1 MRCIKPLDLPSCIKS
16 LDPYSAGFDR
26 VFNPKSVSKRLQ
38 SYWSATNQLS
48 RAPIVATFHY
58 RTDLTRKS
66 IFSLGFEM
74 HKIPTEHD
82 LLACQTETT
91 FKTVAMIQN
100 RTNDRKTLITWNLH
114 FRVDSVRIQMH
125 KIPTEHIFNRF
136 QIQTNFIKA
145 IRGDLPS
152 EPLRVR
158 DEGGPS
164 RELDSSWIRNKRSIY
179 FHSSVTLRARFQTYC
194 IQFTLYARSLGSTAR
209 QSSSSSNLT
218 QAAPEQNSFL
228 EEMHH

>member
-1 MRCIKPLDLPSCIKS
+1 MVLERAESTIK
-16 LDPYSAGFDR
+16 
-26 VFNPKSVSKRLQ
+26 
-38 SYWSATNQLS
+38 
-48 RAPIVATFHY
+48 APIVATFHY
-58 RTDLTRKS
+58 RTDFTRKS

-74 HKIPTEHD
+74 HKIPAEHD

-100 RTNDRKTLITWNLH
+100 RTNDRKTLITWNRH

-136 QIQTNFIKA
+136 KIQTNFIKA

-158 DEGGPS
+158 DEEGPS

-179 FHSSVTLRARFQTYC
+179 FHSSVTLQARFQTYC
-194 IQFTLYARSLGSTAR
+194 IQFTLYARSLGSTAH
-209 QSSSSSNLT
+209 QSSSLLEPNTSSSRALFRGNASLIV
-218 QAAPEQNSFL
+218 L
-228 EEMHH
+228 

>member
-1 MRCIKPLDLPSCIKS
+1 MRQRKSLLRNERPPAHTSQNEPDLSLLRCIKPLDRSSCIKS

-74 HKIPTEHD
+74 HKIPAEHD

-114 FRVDSVRIQMH
+114 FRVDSVRI
-125 KIPTEHIFNRF
+125 PNRNRF
-136 QIQTNFIKA
+136 Q
-145 IRGDLPS
+145 
-152 EPLRVR
+152 LR
-158 DEGGPS
+158 
-164 RELDSSWIRNKRSIY
+164 DSD
-179 FHSSVTLRARFQTYC
+179 A
-194 IQFTLYARSLGSTAR
+194 
-209 QSSSSSNLT
+209 
-218 QAAPEQNSFL
+218 
-228 EEMHH
+228 

>member
-1 MRCIKPLDLPSCIKS
+1 
-16 LDPYSAGFDR
+16 
-26 VFNPKSVSKRLQ
+26 
-38 SYWSATNQLS
+38 
-48 RAPIVATFHY
+48 
-58 RTDLTRKS
+58 
-66 IFSLGFEM
+66 
-74 HKIPTEHD
+74 
-82 LLACQTETT
+82 
-91 FKTVAMIQN
+91 
-100 RTNDRKTLITWNLH
+100 
-114 FRVDSVRIQMH
+114 MH

-179 FHSSVTLRARFQTYC
+179 FHSSVTLQARFQTYC

-218 QAAPEQNSFL
+218 QAAPELSLRGNASLIQKLFETQLPLESLLKLISNTNAFPIGLWSTLVSRDRSQNLFRGAEGYWGRIEGLPFL
-228 EEMHH
+228 LPRQLLASAGG